1 MIGEKISN
9 QKIIGI
15 LMGSAGATILILY
28 HGDLSFSAN
37 TFTGNLMALLNT
49 LAYAFYMVLI
59 KPVMVKYHPITVMKW
74 VFLFGFITA
83 LPFTL
88 GSLSTFS
95 AGNLGAGQWLA
106 LAFVIIATTFM
117 AYLLTIFALK
127 YLEAGVVSFY
137 IYFQP
142 IIATAI
148 AFWLGKHDFTPSKV
162 IAIMTIF
169 AGVYLVSKKQNGR
182 TEPIN

>member
-1 MIGEKISN
+1 
-9 QKIIGI
+9 
-15 LMGSAGATILILY
+15 
-28 HGDLSFSAN
+28 
-37 TFTGNLMALLNT
+37 
-49 LAYAFYMVLI
+49 
-59 KPVMVKYHPITVMKW
+59 MKW
-74 VFLFGFITA
+74 VFLFGFLSA

-88 GSLSTFS
+88 GSLSEFS
-95 AGNLGAGQWLA
+95 ADNLGYEQWFA
-106 LAFVIIATTFM
+106 LAFIIIATTFM

-162 IAIMTIF
+162 IAVITIF
-169 AGVYLVSKKQNGR
+169 AGVYLVSKKRNDSSD
-182 TEPIN
+182 PIT